1 MTNKNKRIIQ
11 GVDEG
16 YSQRTASRIA
26 EEVPSQ
32 HNPYIAERI
41 NLYGYDLLELM
52 QKRSY
57 VDVLFLLFKG
67 DLPSKPQAQL
77 LETLLIAFINPGPRH
92 PATRAAM
99 NAAVGKT
106 RPVHILPIGLQVGG
120 GAWLGGME
128 VSEAMQWLKEYRKQ
142 DATSLARQL
151 CNEMTND
158 KEGDQHIAP
167 GFGSR
172 FGDIDRMP
180 QQILEQLVSL
190 PGHGSY
196 LDWASAFSGTL
207 EQNRMGCLATG
218 VMAAA
223 LLDLGFHPRSGA
235 GMFQL
240 ISAPGI
246 LAHGLELS
254 NKPRTAMPFLD
265 DDHYFIET
273 DDTES

>member
-16 YSQRTASRIA
+16 YSQRTASRIT
-26 EEVPSQ
+26 EEVAAE
-32 HNPYIAERI
+32 HNSYIAERVNI
-41 NLYGYDLLELM
+41 FGYDLLELM

-57 VDVLFLLFKG
+57 VDVLFLLFQG
-67 DLPSKPQAQL
+67 ELPSAAQAKL

-99 NAAVGKT
+99 SAAVGKT
-106 RPVHILPIGLQVGG
+106 RPVHILPIGLQVAG

-128 VSEAMQWLKEYRKQ
+128 VSEAMQWLKEHRKK
-142 DATSLARQL
+142 DAQSIAQQL
-151 CNEMTND
+151 IGELNTEV
-158 KEGDQHIAP
+158 EGDQHIAP

-172 FGDIDRMP
+172 FGDIDLIP
-180 QQILEQLVSL
+180 QQVLQQLITIAEDKD
-190 PGHGSY
+190 Y
-196 LDWASAFSGTL
+196 LKWADAFSQAL
-207 EQNRMGCLATG
+207 APQQMGCLVTG
-218 VMAAA
+218 VVAAA
-223 LLDLGFHPRSGA
+223 LLDLGFHPRTGA

-254 NKPRTAMPFLD
+254 NKPRTAMPFVD
-265 DDHYFIET
+265 DERYFIET
-273 DDTES
+273 DDE